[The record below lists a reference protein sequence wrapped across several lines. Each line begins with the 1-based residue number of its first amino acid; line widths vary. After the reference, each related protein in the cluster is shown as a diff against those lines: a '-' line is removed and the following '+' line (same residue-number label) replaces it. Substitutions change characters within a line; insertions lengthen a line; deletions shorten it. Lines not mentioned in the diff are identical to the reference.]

1 MYETIFEMNVK
12 HDQFITY
19 TFYWYK
25 ESDKQK
31 LWVNL
36 YLNLSFFNVVHQ
48 ILEPQFSSL
57 EMGLSSVS
65 CEVI

>member
-1 MYETIFEMNVK
+1 M
-12 HDQFITY
+12 
-19 TFYWYK
+19 FYWYK
-25 ESDKQK
+25 ESNKLK

-36 YLNLSFFNVVHQ
+36 YLNLSFYNVVHQ

-57 EMGLSSVS
+57 EMVLSSVS